1 MRSNILMTV
10 GLGAALFVAGAAVAP
25 ALVQAQE
32 KAENTEETCC
42 KGKGAA
48 CDKIKANAKA
58 KAKEGFN
65 QTFALT
71 NLKALKVYVGK
82 LDDECTG
89 LGLSQE
95 KLEHTISD
103 ALVPCHLKIVT
114 AASKGC
120 EPSNDPV
127 LYLKLKSDKSDDRLA
142 YSLNLSLVE
151 KLKLQRNKQ
160 DLMAPVW
167 TNDCLGVSKSVD
179 AQQKIESSLQD
190 LLKTFT
196 RDYSLANSQD
206 SFHGIKNPHE
216 TK

>member
-32 KAENTEETCC
+32 KAQNAEETCC

-48 CDKIKANAKA
+48 CDKIKAKS
-58 KAKEGFN
+58 GFN

-71 NLKALKVYVGK
+71 NLKALKIYVGK
-82 LDDECTG
+82 LDQESTD

-95 KLEHTISD
+95 KLEHSIND
-103 ALVPCHLKIVT
+103 ALVPCHLKIIT
-114 AASKGC
+114 AASGKGC

-127 LYLKLKSDKSDDRLA
+127 LYLKLKSDKKDDRLA

-167 TNDCLGVSKSVD
+167 TSDCLGVEKPGD
-179 AQQKIESSLQD
+179 AQEKIESSLQD
-190 LLKTFT
+190 LLKKFT
-196 RDYSLANSQD
+196 RDFSLANSQD

-216 TK
+216 TKQKIE